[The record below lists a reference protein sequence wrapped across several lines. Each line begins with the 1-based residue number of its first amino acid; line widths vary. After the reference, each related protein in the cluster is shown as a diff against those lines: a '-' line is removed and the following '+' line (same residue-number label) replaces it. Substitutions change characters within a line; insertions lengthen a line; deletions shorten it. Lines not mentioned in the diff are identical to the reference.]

1 MRYAIT
7 YSFNN
12 EPHGLEK
19 REVNEPN
26 VKCILSTQ
34 PKHPLS
40 PKYQCEPNSLI
51 FSLRLTVVVNPKPK
65 RLFLQRSNYNVQ
77 FYNHKRYN
85 LMIYGETEIIS
96 CITPLSD
103 SMIHQTSSAKKVRSC
118 FAVILSL
125 ADTLDFA
132 KSIN

>member
-1 MRYAIT
+1 MHFINSTKTSSQSKVSMRAK
-7 YSFNN
+7 F
-12 EPHGLEK
+12 PHFQSQIDSSRKPE
-19 REVNEPN
+19 
-26 VKCILSTQ
+26 TQ
-34 PKHPLS
+34 KV
-40 PKYQCEPNSLI
+40 I
-51 FSLRLTVVVNPKPK
+51 
-65 RLFLQRSNYNVQ
+65 LQRSNYNVQ
-77 FYNHKRYN
+77 FYNHKRHN